1 MKSLNL
7 QAITGEVNWGDT
19 VNLIKTEGFYMFGG
33 RRENNEASDDLL
45 IFQVREDYGLERAAF
60 TVVKPETSGKPPPA
74 RYMHTMDYVAASNI
88 VVVYGGRNDF
98 SAGTVLS
105 DLWVLRLCDLEWIE
119 AKVGGPHLPIARCNH
134 TSVVNGTELVIC
146 GGQTHNFGLH
156 KDMITIELDQSQ
168 IRRTNP
174 IMGVLA
180 AKVHARLVTHTRAAN
195 VKNYYR
201 QEREAQAK
209 AGPKQIN

>member
-1 MKSLNL
+1 
-7 QAITGEVNWGDT
+7 
-19 VNLIKTEGFYMFGG
+19 MFGG
-33 RRENNEASDDLL
+33 RRENNEASNDLL

-60 TVVKPETSGKPPPA
+60 TVVKPETSGRPPPA

-146 GGQTHNFGLH
+146 GGQTQHFGLH
-156 KDMITIELDQSQ
+156 KDVITIELDQSQ

-180 AKVHARLVTHTRAAN
+180 AKVHARLVTHTREAN

-209 AGPKQIN
+209 AEAEQIN

>member
-7 QAITGEVNWGDT
+7 CAITGEVNWGDT
-19 VNLIKTEGFYMFGG
+19 VNLIKMEGFYMFGG

-60 TVVKPETSGKPPPA
+60 TVIKPETLGKPPPA

-134 TSVVNGTELVIC
+134 SSVVNGTELVIC
-146 GGQTHNFGLH
+146 GGQTQYFGLH
-156 KDMITIELDQSQ
+156 KDVITIELDQSQ

-174 IMGVLA
+174 IMGVLS
-180 AKVHARLVTHTRAAN
+180 AKVHARLVTHTKAAN
-195 VKNYYR
+195 VKNYY
-201 QEREAQAK
+201 QKERLLK
-209 AGPKQIN
+209 L